1 MYAKD
6 YRALARQA
14 LQGKWKRTAL
24 LILLAML
31 LGAGAVGGTSG
42 GMNLS
47 VSDVEPLLE
56 EFGSREMMIYAGVLG
71 AVGGFLSLWSL
82 FMGSFAQVGLMNML
96 NHTLDGEMPRAG
108 MLFPKKIYWKC
119 VGMNFLRGVY
129 VFLWSLLFVIPGVI
143 ALYRYSMADYIL
155 ATHPEMGIHEA
166 LNESKRCMIGRK
178 WRMVCLELSFLG
190 WELLAALPAFLGVT
204 AAVFAAEF
212 AVVPLMSAAVLIP
225 LAIGSLIS
233 AAASLFVY
241 AYLNT
246 ALTAFWRDADR
257 AGTWRA
263 EAREGETYARE
274 TYGEAAAPEARP
286 QLAPID
292 ESAAREL
299 YLRHKCSHSEME
311 KAGVLAD
318 YLLMHPSSVSEN
330 RWRRE
335 YADQLMRRFDQDPS
349 ALDDLLSLA
358 AENGAADLLD
368 RAISRIERHLRQQ
381 TLSCI
386 EIANMCGRVLG
397 LLNSGALD
405 EDAGFVSRKK
415 TQIAGMAG
423 LLEARLQADEPDG
436 RWQSALEMIRK
447 LCI

>member
-24 LILLAML
+24 LILLAMM
-31 LGAGAVGGTSG
+31 LGAGTVGGTSG

-47 VSDVEPLLE
+47 MSDVEPMLQ
-56 EFGSREMMIYAGVLG
+56 EFGSREIMIYAGVIS
-71 AVGGFLSLWSL
+71 AISAFISLWSL
-82 FMGSFAQVGLMNML
+82 FLGSFVQVGMMNML
-96 NHTLDGEMPRAG
+96 NRTLEGETPRTG

-119 VGMNFLRGVY
+119 VGMNFLRGIY
-129 VFLWSLLFVIPGVI
+129 VFLWSLLFVIPGII
-143 ALYRYSMADYIL
+143 AVYRYSMADYIL
-155 ATHPEMGIHEA
+155 ATHPEMSVTEA

-178 WRMVCLELSFLG
+178 WRMFCLELSFIG
-190 WELLAALPAFLGVT
+190 WELLAALPGMLGMV
-204 AAVFAAEF
+204 
-212 AVVPLMSAAVLIP
+212 AAVLTAELTMTP
-225 LAIGSLIS
+225 LASGAIILPLCIGGLIS
-233 AAASLFVY
+233 AVAALFVY

-263 EAREGETYARE
+263 EAREGEVYARE
-274 TYGEAAAPEARP
+274 TWGEAAPEAQP
-286 QLAPID
+286 QQAPAD

-299 YLRHKCSHSEME
+299 YLQHKCSHSGME

-335 YADQLMRRFDQDPS
+335 YADQLMRRFDQDSS

-358 AENGAADLLD
+358 AENSAADLLD
-368 RAISRIERHLRQQ
+368 RTISRIERHLRQQ
-381 TLSCI
+381 TLSCV

-415 TQIAGMAG
+415 TQIAAMADQME
-423 LLEARLQADEPDG
+423 LRLQAEEPDG
-436 RWQSALEMIRK
+436 QWQPVLERIRK
-447 LCI
+447 MCE